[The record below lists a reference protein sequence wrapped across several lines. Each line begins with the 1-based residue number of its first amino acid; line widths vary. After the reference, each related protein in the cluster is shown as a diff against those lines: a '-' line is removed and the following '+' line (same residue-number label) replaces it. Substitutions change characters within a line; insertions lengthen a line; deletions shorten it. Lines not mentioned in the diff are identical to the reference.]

1 MNATLLE
8 PPPSR
13 APASL
18 GEALLTDVP
27 HADPR
32 AETPPPDERPA
43 RTTPNLGLPVPGDG
57 GPADGPGDIGALAD
71 ALDLLVSRFF
81 APGLIIPSARPDVPG
96 GWLQCTGQPVSRTVY
111 AALFAAIGV
120 AYGPG
125 DGSTTFTL
133 PQLSDGRFPCGS
145 TTRAGSGGEANH
157 QLTAP
162 EMPSHAH
169 GVYDPGHAHALNDPG
184 HAHLPYEGLE
194 WADDPS
200 VGFMHWQISGAGSGL
215 FAAVGSPPYRFFL
228 TAPRTRGAGTGMGVF
243 GAGTGISLY
252 GAGSDGA
259 HNNMPP
265 YQTFI
270 FLIKT

>member
-8 PPPSR
+8 PPPLT

-18 GEALLTDVP
+18 AEALLTDVP

-43 RTTPNLGLPVPGDG
+43 RRTPNLNLPVPGDG

-71 ALDLLVSRFF
+71 AVDLLVSRFF
-81 APGLIIPSARPDVPG
+81 APGMILPSARPDVPG
-96 GWLQCTGQPVSRTVY
+96 GWLQCTGQAVSRTVY

-120 AYGPG
+120 AYGAG

-145 TTRAGSGGEANH
+145 TTRAGVGGEANH
-157 QLTAP
+157 VLSVA
-162 EMPSHAH
+162 EMPFH
-169 GVYDPGHAHALNDPG
+169 GHDVYDPGHAHSLADPG
-184 HAHLPYEGLE
+184 HAHGIPQQFWVNNAQG
-194 WADDPS
+194 APS
-200 VGFMHWQISGAGSGL
+200 NFGPGGWPMYIAAGPSTN
-215 FAAVGSPPYRFFL
+215 P
-228 TAPRTRGAGTGMGVF
+228 AGTGQGVY

-252 GAGSDGA
+252 GNGSGA
-259 HNNMPP
+259 THNNMPP